1 MFNSGGRR
9 GLFVALAT
17 VGAAIVAAAGVL
29 GTNAA
34 LGTNMARGA
43 TTAGGVTGASA
54 AATKAAVP
62 WKSVGPGWVLDTYST
77 RTTAKAAPATL
88 YLISPAGAKYPL
100 YTWKASKTLAPLL
113 VTWAGNKTE
122 ALFQLYSPE
131 NTFSGYGEL
140 NLLTGKMT
148 RIAFANPASSTLSY
162 TLPTGQQLL
171 GSTANGKTATV
182 ARYTR
187 AGALVKTLVTEPSS
201 ATNGLPLTVRY
212 SPSGAELGV
221 GAPNGL
227 LLASNAGGVLRKL
240 PVPGTDTR
248 IGCVPVRWWN
258 TATILASCMPANSD
272 TERLWL
278 VPVSG
283 ARPSALT
290 PVRNPAKAPHD
301 YGDIDAWRLPSGLY
315 LQSLGACGTL
325 ELNKQAANG
334 SITRVTVPG
343 MADSPVVVTAAGARL
358 LVEQF
363 GCDGAGGQLAWYNP
377 ATKAEQWLLRS
388 GAGEAVAYNDPQNGA
403 IS

>member
-1 MFNSGGRR
+1 MFSTGRR
-9 GLFVALAT
+9 GRVVALAAA
-17 VGAAIVAAAGVL
+17 GAAIVAAAGVL

-34 LGTNMARGA
+34 RGA
-43 TTAGGVTGASA
+43 TTAGNRTAATA
-54 AATKAAVP
+54 AATKTAIP

-77 RTTAKAAPATL
+77 RTMRKAAPATL
-88 YLISPAGAKYPL
+88 YLVSPAGTKYPR
-100 YTWKASKTLAPLL
+100 YTWKASTTQVPLL
-113 VTWAGNKTE
+113 VGWAGNKTE
-122 ALFQLYSPE
+122 ALFQLYTPQ
-131 NTFSGYGEL
+131 NAFSGYGEL

-148 RIAFANPASSTLSY
+148 RLAFANPNSSTLGY

-171 GSTANGKTATV
+171 ESTANAKTATI
-182 ARYTR
+182 ARYTP
-187 AGALVKTLVTEPSS
+187 AGALVKTLLTESS
-201 ATNGLPLTVRY
+201 SFTSGLPLTVRY
-212 SPSGAELGV
+212 SPSGAELGIA
-221 GAPNGL
+221 APNGL
-227 LLASNAGGVLRKL
+227 LLVSNAGGVIRKL
-240 PVPGTDTR
+240 PVPDTDTR
-248 IGCVPVRWWN
+248 IGCIPVRWWN
-258 TATILASCMPANSD
+258 TSTILASCLPANMG

-290 PVRNPAKAPHD
+290 PVRNPAKAPND

-325 ELNKQAANG
+325 ELNKQAGNG

-343 MADSPVVVTAAGARL
+343 MADSPVVVTAAGSRL
-358 LVEQF
+358 LVEQL

-377 ATKAEQWLLRS
+377 ATKAEQWLFKS

>member
-1 MFNSGGRR
+1 MFNNGRRR

-29 GTNAA
+29 GTNV
-34 LGTNMARGA
+34 ARGA
-43 TTAGGVTGASA
+43 TTAGGMTGASA
-54 AATKAAVP
+54 AATKTVVP
-62 WKSVGPGWVLDTYST
+62 WKSVGPRWVLDTYST

-100 YTWKASKTLAPLL
+100 YTWKASKTLVPLL
-113 VTWAGNKTE
+113 VAWAGNKTE

-162 TLPTGQQLL
+162 TLPAGQQLL

-187 AGALVKTLVTEPSS
+187 AGALVKTLLTESS
-201 ATNGLPLTVRY
+201 SFTNGFPLTVKY

-258 TATILASCMPANSD
+258 TATILASCMPAN
-272 TERLWL
+272 TNAERLWL

-290 PVRNPAKAPHD
+290 PVRNPAKAPND
-301 YGDIDAWRLPSGLY
+301 NGDIDAWRLPSGLY

-358 LVEQF
+358 LVEQL